1 MRLTLFVIA
10 VLMVVT
16 PVAAAASA
24 GDVGWIDRFTV
35 WVINEQRAFHR
46 ELTGYLRDL
55 AAAGGDW
62 KLVWPLVAASFL
74 YGLFHAA
81 GPGHGKAVVS
91 SYLLSHRQTI
101 RIGMWLAAG
110 AAFMQGLVAVVIVY
124 GLVALAGWVPRD
136 AQGAVLWSE
145 RASFALVA
153 LLGGYLLWRAV
164 RNLKNRMLG
173 GDGYHHH
180 HHDSH
185 DDHGDDCGHA
195 HMPTATDAARVHD
208 LKSALGVIVSVGIR
222 PCSGAVIVLV
232 FARVAGLPWA
242 GIAAVLAMSAGTAL
256 AVSMLAAF
264 AVTARNVVSRLS
276 WMEGSRA
283 GVAADLAALAGGLLI
298 LIVGVT
304 LLSAAFRPA
313 HPIIGA

>member
-1 MRLTLFVIA
+1 MRLIGLLAALTVIA
-10 VLMVVT
+10 I
-16 PVAAAASA
+16 PVAAWAAS
-24 GDVGWIDRFTV
+24 GDVGLIDRFTV

-55 AAAGGDW
+55 AAADGAW
-62 KLVWPLVAASFL
+62 HLVWPLIVASFL

-91 SYLLSHRQTI
+91 SYLLSHKQTI

-124 GLVALAGWVPRD
+124 GLVAVAGWVPRD
-136 AQGAVLWSE
+136 AQAAVLWSE

-153 LLGGYLLWRAV
+153 LLGGYLLFRAA
-164 RNLKNRMLG
+164 RSLKNRMSG
-173 GDGYHHH
+173 RHGDD
-180 HHDSH
+180 HHDHAH
-185 DDHGDDCGHA
+185 DGDCGHA
-195 HMPTATDAARVHD
+195 HLPTGKDVARVHD
-208 LKSALGVIVSVGIR
+208 LKSALGVIASVGIR

-242 GIAAVLAMSAGTAL
+242 GIAAVMAMSAGTAL

-264 AVTARNVVSRLS
+264 AVTARNMVSRLS

-283 GVAADLAALAGGLLI
+283 GYAADLAALAGGGLI
-298 LIVGVT
+298 LLVGVT
-304 LLSAAFRPA
+304 LLSAAFGPA

>member
-1 MRLTLFVIA
+1 MRLIA
-10 VLMVVT
+10 VLVAVT
-16 PVAAAASA
+16 VIGVPLVAWAAT
-24 GDVGWIDRFTV
+24 GDVGPIDRFTV
-35 WVINEQRAFHR
+35 WVMNEQRAFHR

-55 AAAGGDW
+55 AAAGGAW
-62 KLVWPLVAASFL
+62 QLVWPLITASFL

-91 SYLLSHRQTI
+91 SYLLSHKQTI

-110 AAFMQGLVAVVIVY
+110 AAFMQGVVAVVIVY
-124 GLVALAGWVPRD
+124 GLVAVAGWLPRD

-153 LLGGYLLWRAV
+153 LLGGYLLWRAG
-164 RNLKNRMLG
+164 RSLKNRMLG
-173 GDGYHHH
+173 GDGHHH
-180 HHDSH
+180 HHDGH
-185 DDHGDDCGHA
+185 QHHGDDCGHA
-195 HMPTATDAARVHD
+195 HMPTAKDAARVHD
-208 LKSALGVIVSVGIR
+208 LKSALGVIASVGIR

-242 GIAAVLAMSAGTAL
+242 GIAAVAAMSAGTAL

-264 AVTARNVVSRLS
+264 AVTARNLVSRLS
-276 WMEGSRA
+276 WMEGARA
-283 GVAADLAALAGGLLI
+283 GLAADLAALAGGLLI
-298 LIVGVT
+298 LFVGVS
-304 LLSAAFRPA
+304 LLAAAFRPA

>member
-1 MRLTLFVIA
+1 MRLIGVLAAIMVIA
-10 VLMVVT
+10 I
-16 PVAAAASA
+16 PVAAWAAS
-24 GDVGWIDRFTV
+24 GDIGWVDRFTV

-62 KLVWPLVAASFL
+62 RLVWPLIAASFL

-91 SYLLSHRQTI
+91 SYLLSHKQTI

-153 LLGGYLLWRAV
+153 LLGGYLLLRAA
-164 RNLKNRMLG
+164 RSLKNRMSG
-173 GDGYHHH
+173 GHGHH
-180 HHDSH
+180 HHDH
-185 DDHGDDCGHA
+185 THDHGCGHA
-195 HMPTATDAARVHD
+195 HMPTANDAAQVRD

-232 FARVAGLPWA
+232 FARVAGLSWA

-276 WMEGSRA
+276 WMEGSKA
-283 GVAADLAALAGGLLI
+283 GWAADLAALAGGLLI
-298 LIVGVT
+298 LFVGLT

>member
-1 MRLTLFVIA
+1 MRLIGILAAFAVIA
-10 VLMVVT
+10 I
-16 PVAAAASA
+16 PVAAWAAS
-24 GDVGWIDRFTV
+24 GDIGWVDRFTV

-62 KLVWPLVAASFL
+62 RLVWPLIAASFL

-91 SYLLSHRQTI
+91 SYLLSHKQTI

-153 LLGGYLLWRAV
+153 LLGGYLLLRAV
-164 RNLKNRMLG
+164 RSLKNRLAG
-173 GDGYHHH
+173 GHGHH
-180 HHDSH
+180 HHDHSH
-185 DDHGDDCGHA
+185 DHGCGHP
-195 HMPTATDAARVHD
+195 HMPTANDAARVRD

-242 GIAAVLAMSAGTAL
+242 GIAAVLAMSAGTAM

-264 AVTARNVVSRLS
+264 AVTARNVVSGFS
-276 WMEGSRA
+276 WMEGDKA
-283 GVAADLAALAGGLLI
+283 GLAADLAALAGGLLI
-298 LIVGVT
+298 LFVGLT